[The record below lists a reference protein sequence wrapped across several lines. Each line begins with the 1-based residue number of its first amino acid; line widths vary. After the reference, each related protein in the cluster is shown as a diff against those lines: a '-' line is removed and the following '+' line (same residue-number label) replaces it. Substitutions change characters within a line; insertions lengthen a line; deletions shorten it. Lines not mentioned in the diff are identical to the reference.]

1 MLQAVKDG
9 SFATFEALPESQS
22 KHSFE
27 DFNSLPPGCHFGV
40 IHQIATHG
48 NRAALQALL
57 TAHPRVD
64 LKMLTKDGKTEEE
77 VAVEQGADASCLAF
91 LRKCVRRQTLEETLE
106 TLQETLENIVMFGET
121 FNWGCSP

>member
-64 LKMLTKDGKTEEE
+64 LKMLAKDGKTAEE
-77 VAVEQGADASCLAF
+77 VAVEQGADASFLAF
-91 LRKCVRRQTLEETLE
+91 LRKCVST
-106 TLQETLENIVMFGET
+106 VP
-121 FNWGCSP
+121 CSRGVKTRN